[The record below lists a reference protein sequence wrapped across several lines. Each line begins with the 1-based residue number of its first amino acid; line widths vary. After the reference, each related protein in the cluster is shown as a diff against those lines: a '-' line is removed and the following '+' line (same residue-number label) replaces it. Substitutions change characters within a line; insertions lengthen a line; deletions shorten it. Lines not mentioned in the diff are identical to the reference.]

1 MDYDS
6 IIVGGGLGGLSAAI
20 HLAIKGQRVLLL
32 EKNQR
37 LGGKLNIHQEAGFR
51 WDTGPSLVTMPWVLH
66 ELIQAAGHDSK
77 ELLELVRVEPG
88 CRYFWPD
95 GTRFEACQD
104 LPSLIQ
110 AIEALSPNDVAPF
123 LRFLAHS
130 SEIYKTVAPH
140 FLLRPFTGLRELIRP
155 SFARN
160 AHKIDSLRTVDQAV
174 RSFFQSPYLRQVF
187 DRYATYNGSSPYRSP
202 ATFNLIS
209 YIEFAEGA
217 WYVKGG
223 LYRIAEVLTQLAHEQ
238 GVEIRTQSEVSQ
250 VRPEG
255 SSVRV
260 YLRDGTSFQSRH
272 AVINADPR
280 YAYRH
285 LLSAKE
291 SVARRFEKLE
301 PSCSGFILLLG
312 VKRIYPQL
320 AQHNIF
326 WSQDYPAEFR
336 ALFELGVPAPD
347 PTIYIS
353 ATSLSDPSHAPDQ
366 HMNLFVLVNAPSLGG
381 SRYSYDWKREADSYS
396 ELVIRKLERMGLEE
410 LSKQIVVRHTITP
423 SDLAESYNA
432 ANGAIY
438 GPASNNPF
446 SAFARP
452 PLQAI
457 GLPQIYFVGGG
468 THPGGGIPLVLLS
481 GKAVAEAIFS

>member
-1 MDYDS
+1 MDYDT
-6 IIVGGGLGGLSAAI
+6 IVVGGGLGGLSAAI

-32 EKNQR
+32 EKNER
-37 LGGKLNIHQEAGFR
+37 LGGKLNLHQEAGFR

-66 ELIQAAGHDSK
+66 ELIEAAGHKSS

-95 GTRFEACQD
+95 GTRFEAWQD

-123 LRFLAHS
+123 FRFLAHT
-130 SEIYKTVAPH
+130 SEIYKTVAPQ
-140 FLLRPFTGLRELIRP
+140 FLLRPFTGIRELISP

-209 YIEFAEGA
+209 YIEFAEGS

-223 LYRIAEVLTQLAHEQ
+223 LYRIAEVLSQLAREQ
-238 GVEIRTQSEVSQ
+238 GVEIRTHSEVAQ
-250 VRPEG
+250 VAPEG
-255 SSVRV
+255 AGVRV
-260 YLRDGTSFQSRH
+260 ELRDGSRFQSRT

-285 LLSAKE
+285 LLGAKE
-291 SVARRFEKLE
+291 AVARRFEKLE

-312 VKRIYPQL
+312 IDRVYPHL

-326 WSQDYPAEFR
+326 WSHDYQREFR
-336 ALFELGVPAPD
+336 AIFELGVPAPD

-353 ATSLSDPSHAPDQ
+353 STSLSDPEHAPEQ
-366 HMNLFVLVNAPSLGG
+366 HMNLFVLVNAPSLGN
-381 SRYSYDWKREADSYS
+381 SRYSYDWQREAHAYS
-396 ELVIRKLERMGLEE
+396 QLVIRKLEAMGLDQ
-410 LSKQIVVRHTITP
+410 LSKHIVVQRIMTP
-423 SDLAESYNA
+423 NDLSERYNA

-457 GLPQIYFVGGG
+457 GFPQIYFVGGG

-481 GKAVAEAIFS
+481 GKAVAEALCS

>member
-6 IIVGGGLGGLSAAI
+6 IVVGGGLGGLSAAI
-20 HLAIKGQRVLLL
+20 HLAIAGQRVLVL

-37 LGGKLNIHQEAGFR
+37 VGGKLNIHREAGFR

-66 ELIQAAGHDSK
+66 ELIQATGHDSK
-77 ELLELVRVEPG
+77 SLLELVRVEPS

-95 GTRFEACQD
+95 GTRFDAWQD
-104 LPSLIQ
+104 LPSLLQ
-110 AIEALSPNDVAPF
+110 AIEALSPDDVAPF
-123 LRFLAHS
+123 LRFLAHT

-140 FLLRPFTGLRELIRP
+140 FLLRPFSGLRELFSP
-155 SFARN
+155 TFARN
-160 AHKIDSLRTVDQAV
+160 AHKIDSLRTVDRAV
-174 RSFFQSPYLRQVF
+174 ASFFHSPYLRQVF

-202 ATFNLIS
+202 ATFNLIA

-223 LYRIAEVLTQLAHEQ
+223 LYRIAEVLSQLAQER
-238 GVEIRTQSEVSQ
+238 GVEIRTESEVAQ

-255 SSVRV
+255 AGVRV
-260 YLRDGTSFQSRH
+260 YLRDGSSLTSRS

-285 LLSAKE
+285 LLPAKPGI
-291 SVARRFEKLE
+291 ARRFEKLE

-320 AQHNIF
+320 AQHTIF
-326 WSQDYPAEFR
+326 WSHDYPAEFR
-336 ALFELGVPAPD
+336 AIFELGVPAPD
-347 PTIYIS
+347 PTIYVS
-353 ATSLSDPSHAPDQ
+353 ATCLSDPSHAPEH
-366 HMNLFVLVNAPSLGG
+366 HMNLFVLVNAPSLGQG
-381 SRYSYDWKREADSYS
+381 RFSYDWKREAVGYS
-396 ELVIRKLERMGLEE
+396 ELVIRKLERMGLDD
-410 LSKQIVVRHTITP
+410 LSEQIVVRRIITP
-423 SDLAESYNA
+423 NDLAESYNA

-452 PLQAI
+452 PLRAI
-457 GLPQIYFVGGG
+457 DLPQIFFVGGG

-481 GKAVAEAIFS
+481 GKAVSEAILS